1 MLNDQFLKIL
11 RCPVSGSTLRPAE
24 SELLERVN
32 SAITAGRLK
41 NRFGDSVTRLVSEG
55 LVNQDRSL
63 LLVVD
68 DGIPSL
74 IADEA
79 IPLEQ
84 VAAAEDDH
92 VTT

>member
-11 RCPVSGSTLRPAE
+11 RCPVSGSPLSPAE
-24 SELLERVN
+24 PELLDRIN
-32 SAITAGRLK
+32 AAISGGAIK
-41 NRFGDSVTRLVSEG
+41 NRFGDKVTKRVSDG

-79 IPLEQ
+79 IPLDQ
-84 VAAAEDDH
+84 LP
-92 VTT
+92 